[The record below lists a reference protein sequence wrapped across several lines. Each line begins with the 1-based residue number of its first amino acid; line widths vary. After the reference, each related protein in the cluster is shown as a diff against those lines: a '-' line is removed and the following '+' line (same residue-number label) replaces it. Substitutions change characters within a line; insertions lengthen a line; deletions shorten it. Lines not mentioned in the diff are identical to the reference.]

1 MAGCC
6 ARTPHGCHDA
16 DGIAEGLARAGF
28 ASPPEITTVAERI
41 RAASARIAA
50 LAYCQG
56 TPLRRE
62 IEAPGT
68 SRLAEATDI
77 AAAAIEGRFGVGAV
91 EGKIQAHVVALE
103 R

>member
-1 MAGCC
+1 M
-6 ARTPHGCHDA
+6 
-16 DGIAEGLARAGF
+16 
-28 ASPPEITTVAERI
+28 AERS

-62 IEAPGT
+62 MEALGT

-77 AAAAIEGRFGVGAV
+77 AAAAIEGRFGVGA
-91 EGKIQAHVVALE
+91 A
-103 R
+103 